1 MANRRFDMSEW
12 KLSKKEIKALSK
24 QVKDDQSKTAPAEK
38 RVKLP
43 MTFNQA
49 IKKIAKASSQKKK

>member
-1 MANRRFDMSEW
+1 MTNRRFVMPEW

-24 QVKDDQSKTAPAEK
+24 QVKEDQSKTAPAEK
-38 RVKLP
+38 RLKLS

-49 IKKIAKASSQKKK
+49 MKKIAKASSPKKK

>member
-1 MANRRFDMSEW
+1 MTEW
-12 KLSKKEIKALSK
+12 KLTKKEIKALSK
-24 QVKDDQSKTAPAEK
+24 QVKKDQSMTAPAEK

-49 IKKIAKASSQKKK
+49 MEKIARASSPKKK